1 MQTAKVTFKG
11 QITIP
16 KTVREALNIVEGD
29 SVMLKIEGDHAILRP
44 IKKKP
49 LLEFFGAF
57 PATKPYP
64 GTESVREKAW
74 RRTFFQGQAMKRAF
88 IDANVILVYFT
99 QDPPEL
105 AEAARKT
112 FSALQPRKD
121 SLSWSWR
128 LSQ

>member
-44 IKKKP
+44 IRKKP

-64 GTESVREKAW
+64 GTVSVRKKV
-74 RRTFFQGQAMKRAF
+74 GKKRGK
-88 IDANVILVYFT
+88 
-99 QDPPEL
+99 EL
-105 AEAARKT
+105 SSGVK
-112 FSALQPRKD
+112 P
-121 SLSWSWR
+121 
-128 LSQ
+128 

>member
-49 LLEFFGAF
+49 LLEFF
-57 PATKPYP
+57 
-64 GTESVREKAW
+64 
-74 RRTFFQGQAMKRAF
+74 
-88 IDANVILVYFT
+88 
-99 QDPPEL
+99 
-105 AEAARKT
+105 
-112 FSALQPRKD
+112 
-121 SLSWSWR
+121 
-128 LSQ
+128 